1 VRAAFP
7 PGSMTGAPKVRTMRI
22 VDRLEA
28 SPRGVHS
35 GAVGYF
41 PLTGTADLIVVI
53 RTAVVTPG
61 RIRYGVGGAVIA
73 LSDPDGN

>member
-22 VDRLEA
+22 LDRLEA
-28 SPRGVHS
+28 SPGGVYP
-35 GAVGYF
+35 GAIGYLS
-41 PLTGTADLIVVI
+41 LTGTADLSVVI